1 MELARARN
9 LTMPWTQAG
18 AAAVVVAQQFNPSVV
33 SQIWLRD
40 NHILAVDEFLDGSI
54 YTDFVVQVR
63 SRPFH
68 MLVLQDQLQFVPAAE
83 VPVVE
88 QQQVIVEKL
97 GAIIDLLPH
106 TPYRALGLNFSW
118 HLTPAADDIGAFSRR
133 LFSRDDQPL
142 YQQFREENAH
152 FGAYL
157 SKEVAGF
164 RLRLDIKPIVVAT
177 ERGPENR
184 LQFGFN
190 FHRDI
195 GEGGARLIVEGLD
208 HWDEV
213 RQETERIIDSV
224 EARNP

>member
-1 MELARARN
+1 
-9 LTMPWTQAG
+9 MPWTQAG

-33 SQIWLRD
+33 TQIWLRD
-40 NHILAVDEFLDGSI
+40 NGILAVEDFLDGSI
-54 YTDFVVQVR
+54 FSDFVVQVR
-63 SRPFH
+63 SRLFH
-68 MLVLQDQLQFVPAAE
+68 MLVLQDQLQFVPA
-83 VPVVE
+83 VPDAE
-88 QQQVIVEKL
+88 QQQLVVRKL
-97 GAIIDLLPH
+97 GAIIELLPH

-118 HLTPAADDIGAFSRR
+118 HLTPAGGDIGAFSRS
-133 LFSRDDQPL
+133 LFTRDDQPL
-142 YQQFREENAH
+142 YQNFREGNAH

-157 SKEVAGF
+157 SKDVAGF

-177 ERGPENR
+177 EAGQENR

-195 GEGGARLIVEGLD
+195 GEGGARQVVGGLH

-224 EARNP
+224 EARRR